1 MKKIT
6 FILHGK
12 LRKKDLLK
20 NKINQRLSGQFELQY
35 FQTAAPGDGIHLAKL
50 AVEGQTDYLIS
61 VGGDG
66 MLNEVV
72 NGYMNCTA
80 TSMLHPQGVT
90 NPARVSNPIIGLLP
104 FGTGNDFSKTIGM
117 RKDIEQ
123 LARLIENDQI
133 QPVDIGEVQYR
144 SHEGETK
151 TRYFINITDLG
162 IGGEVVK
169 MVNQSSKFLG
179 PNLTYKKAIIQSFF
193 TYKHKKIRLTAE
205 SSLPAP
211 PGIQGQA
218 SGRDSAGTATA
229 ESSLPAPSDT
239 QGQVGGRDSA
249 GKDSFQ
255 WEGPIL
261 SLCMANGRYFGS
273 GICIAPQAD
282 VSDGMIQ
289 LVIMGNLSLID
300 YLKNMP
306 KIKKGEILEHPEVH
320 YEQVHTCRIVTLEG
334 ECPVD
339 MDGEFIG
346 YAPIE
351 LRVHKHV
358 LKFLRE

>member
-1 MKKIT
+1 MKKVT
-6 FILHGK
+6 FILHGR
-12 LRKKDLLK
+12 LRKKELLK

-35 FQTAAPGDGIHLAKL
+35 FQTGASGDGIHLAKL

-80 TSMLHPQGVT
+80 TFMLQSQGVT
-90 NPARVSNPIIGLLP
+90 NPALGLLP
-104 FGTGNDFSKTIGM
+104 YGTGNDFSKTIGM

-162 IGGEVVK
+162 IGGQVVK

-179 PNLTYKKAIIQSFF
+179 PNLTYKKAIICSFF
-193 TYKHKKIRLTAE
+193 TYKHKKVSLT
-205 SSLPAP
+205 S
-211 PGIQGQA
+211 
-218 SGRDSAGTATA
+218 
-229 ESSLPAPSDT
+229 
-239 QGQVGGRDSA
+239 
-249 GKDSFQ
+249 DSFQ

-282 VSDGMIQ
+282 VSDGKIQ

-320 YEQVHTCRIVTLEG
+320 YEQVHTCRIVPLEG

-351 LRVHKHV
+351 LRIHKHA

>member
-12 LRKKDLLK
+12 LRKKDQLK

-35 FQTAAPGDGIHLAKL
+35 FQTGGPGDGIHLAKL
-50 AVEGQTDYLIS
+50 AIEGQTDYLVS

-66 MLNEVV
+66 MLNEVI
-72 NGYMNCTA
+72 NGCMNCTA
-80 TSMLHPQGVT
+80 AFMLQSQGVK

-133 QPVDIGEVQYR
+133 QPVDIGEVQYI

-169 MVNQSSKFLG
+169 IVNQSSKFLG
-179 PNLTYKKAIIQSFF
+179 PHLTYKKAIIQSFF
-193 TYKHKKIRLTAE
+193 TYKHKKVSLT
-205 SSLPAP
+205 S
-211 PGIQGQA
+211 
-218 SGRDSAGTATA
+218 
-229 ESSLPAPSDT
+229 
-239 QGQVGGRDSA
+239 
-249 GKDSFQ
+249 DSFQ

-306 KIKKGEILEHPEVH
+306 KIKRGEILEHPEVH
-320 YEQVHTCRIVTLEG
+320 YEQVHTCRIVPLEG

-351 LRVHKHV
+351 LRVHKHA
-358 LKFLRE
+358 LKFLRK